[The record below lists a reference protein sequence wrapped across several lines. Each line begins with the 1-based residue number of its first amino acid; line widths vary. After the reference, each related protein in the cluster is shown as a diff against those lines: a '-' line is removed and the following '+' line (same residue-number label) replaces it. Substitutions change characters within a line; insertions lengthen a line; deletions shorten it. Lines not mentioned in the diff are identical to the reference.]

1 MQQWNEVVDAVKW
14 ALAAGESVLVHCS
27 AGIHRAPMCSAG
39 ILAVLLH
46 LGFDDAYA
54 VIVASG
60 RYVEPH
66 MFKKYMEKQRRGMM
80 RAIIR
85 VVTELVV
92 GQAEGGDAA
101 CTRARLALDAGVS

>member
-1 MQQWNEVVDAVKW
+1 MKW

-92 GQAEGGDAA
+92 VQAKGGDAA
-101 CTRARLALDAGVS
+101 CTQARLALDAGVSSEAGGVL